1 MLILRKIKELKG
13 YRFFQNFKW
22 DESGC
27 KLFNQNNLIY
37 GWNGSGKTTL
47 CDFSKLCIFYMI
59 SRNILT
65 IYLSLA
71 TMLIHLSIC
80 YSYETYYTFVNIPFV
95 CLHALKFFQLPPD
108 PLFIKVGRKVYL
120 INNNFMLNSTIQEGW
135 CCCYYRP
142 LRITPQAIFLP
153 ALPAG

>member
-95 CLHALKFFQLPPD
+95 FLHAL
-108 PLFIKVGRKVYL
+108 
-120 INNNFMLNSTIQEGW
+120 
-135 CCCYYRP
+135 
-142 LRITPQAIFLP
+142 
-153 ALPAG
+153 